1 MKTLNDSQHEALD
14 AFVNY
19 MVSVNDTNG
28 ALYDFAERVIR
39 TDGGV
44 FWNCKLRGAKDLYAR
59 AVSFY
64 KSRANDLQNHAR
76 RVAPAVSVVPTPTD
90 LVINANVQ
98 RGLMQ
103 DYYQSQQRGLSTN

>member
-1 MKTLNDSQHEALD
+1 MKELDNSQHDALD
-14 AFVNY
+14 AFVRY

-28 ALYDFAERVIR
+28 ALYDFAERVIHNE
-39 TDGGV
+39 GGV
-44 FWNCKLRGAKDLYAR
+44 YWNCKLRGAKDLYAR

-64 KSRANDLQNHAR
+64 ESRDHDLKNRAR

-90 LVINANVQ
+90 LATHANVQ

-103 DYYQSQQRGLSTN
+103 DYYQSQQRGWSTD